1 MATLGY
7 KIDNAKMS
15 ITEADIFQ
23 TSRKGII
30 ARGVYGGD
38 KFQVW

>member
-30 ARGVYGGD
+30 ARVYGGD